1 MRVLIGWDDDSE
13 IELLSLYLEAA
24 ANSIEIVKDPD
35 DLVDKFEH
43 FEFDVVLMP
52 LSLPNE
58 EKALEAFERMREI
71 DPAVPVLVAARPG
84 EIYPLCRFIRQGLHT
99 YCYRDPEGEYMF
111 LLQTVL
117 ESALAGRKAE
127 ESRIL
132 AERLRDEVD
141 SVRKLQESIIRK
153 DLNAPDGFQVIAR
166 YEPSEIR
173 VGDGSPIVL
182 AGGDYYDAFRI
193 SDERMILLVGDAS
206 GHGMKACMA
215 IMSLHTLVNQL
226 HENLSSTPDRF
237 VAEINRRLCSEQ
249 LISGE
254 GGFITLLFA
263 ILDRGKLHWTS
274 AGHCLPLLQNLETGE
289 IVEVGD
295 PKTDGGLPLA
305 IYDDAEYHTITSEM
319 PPMHRMLIYTDGLVE
334 AFPGEDRHREFG
346 VEGVKKT
353 LDRCRGCTLEE
364 TLMALFKDSHDFTA
378 GEGRHD
384 DTSALLIERT
394 K

>member
-13 IELLSLYLEAA
+13 VELLTLYLEAA
-24 ANSIEIVKDPD
+24 ANTLEIVNDPD
-35 DLVDKFEH
+35 SLVDKFEH

-52 LSLPNE
+52 LSLPDE
-58 EKALEAFERMREI
+58 EKALEAFEKMKEI

-153 DLNAPDGFQVIAR
+153 DLNAPAGYRVIAR

-193 SDERMILLVGDAS
+193 SEDKMILLVGDAS

-254 GGFITLLFA
+254 GGFITLFFA
-263 ILDRGKLHWTS
+263 ILDREKLHWTS

-289 IVEVGD
+289 IVEIGD
-295 PKTDGGLPLA
+295 PKEDGGLPLA
-305 IYDDAEYHTITSEM
+305 IYDDAEYHTISSPM
-319 PPMHRMLIYTDGLVE
+319 PRNHRMLIYTDGLVE

-346 VEGVKKT
+346 VEGVCRT
-353 LDRCRGCTLEE
+353 LNRCRDEPLEE
-364 TLMALFKDSHDFTA
+364 ALMALFKDSHDFTA

-384 DTSALLIERT
+384 DTSALLIERR
-394 K
+394 